1 MVLELSKIIPFFSS
15 ASEEINSEFA
25 KNCMEQSFKKGVVL
39 SMEGD
44 SVTYFPILK
53 SGTIRVYKVGSSGQE
68 ITLYRINPGESCILT
83 ISCLLAKNNF
93 PAIAA
98 VEKDSEVLLIT
109 AATLREWIKKYDVWA
124 EYIYNYLSKVLMN
137 VLKIIENISFKK
149 MDVRIIEYL
158 IENFKKKGKILQ
170 LTHQQ
175 IAHDIGTAREVVSRT
190 LKDLEAQKNISQSR
204 GKIIIE
210 NPKELGKKLIYLQ

>member
-1 MVLELSKIIPFFSS
+1 MVLELSKIVPFFSS

-25 KNCMEQSFKKGVVL
+25 KNCMAQSFKKGVVL

-109 AATLREWIKKYDVWA
+109 ATKLREWIKKYDVWA

>member
-1 MVLELSKIIPFFSS
+1 MVLELSKIVPFFSS

-25 KNCMEQSFKKGVVL
+25 KNCMAQSFKKGVVL

-68 ITLYRINPGESCILT
+68 ITLYRINRGESCILT

-98 VEKDSEVLLIT
+98 VEKDCEVLLIT
-109 AATLREWIKKYDVWA
+109 ATKLREWIKKYDVWA

-175 IAHDIGTAREVVSRT
+175 IAYDIGTAREVVSRT